1 MVDSSPAMVDAPTG
15 SLSVALKRAARLLK
29 SNPTLAARQAEEILR
44 VVPGEPR
51 AAFVAAAARRL
62 GGDPQGARA
71 LLEPLAAAQPT
82 AAAVHFELGQCLAC
96 LGEADAAIAALRRA
110 TELKPD
116 APEAW
121 RALADQL
128 TLAGDL
134 GAADAAYAQH
144 IRASVH
150 DPVLRQA
157 AIALCDERLADA
169 ERLLRGH
176 LIGSPTDV
184 AAIRMLAE
192 LGTRLGRYSEAE
204 ALLERCLELAPSF
217 TGARHN
223 YAVVLYRRQKAARAL
238 VQIDRLLAEEPRDPS
253 YRTLKAAVL
262 AFLSD
267 FGEATRLYEE
277 ILAENAAQPKIW
289 LSYGHALRA
298 GGRAAEAVTAYRRAI
313 DTAPPMGEAFWSLAN
328 LKTYRFSAAD
338 EGEIAAHLTRR
349 DLAADDRLHLAFT
362 LGKILEDRGSFAD
375 AFERYSEG
383 AAIQRRR
390 SGFDAA
396 AMHADVE
403 RSKALF
409 TRAFFAE
416 RGQGGASSRAP
427 IFIVGLPRSGSTL
440 IEQILASHSAVEGTF
455 ELPDIV
461 GLARDLGAAGPGD
474 TAKDGGRYPEI
485 LAELT
490 AARRTEL
497 GETYLADTAVHRKLG
512 RPMFIDKMPN
522 NFRHLGLIH
531 LILPNARII
540 DARRHPMAAC
550 FSAFKQHFARG
561 YRFSYDLTDL
571 GLYYRDYLALMD
583 HFDQVLPGRV
593 HRVIYEDMVADTEGQ
608 VRRLLDYLGLAFE
621 EACVRFHETDRAVRT
636 ASSEQ
641 VRLPIFR
648 EGLDQWRRFEPW
660 LGPLKAALG
669 SARDDWRT

>member
-1 MVDSSPAMVDAPTG
+1 MVDSALAMVDAPTG
-15 SLSVALKRAARLLK
+15 SLSVALERATSLLG
-29 SNPTLAARQAEEILR
+29 SNPALAARQAEEVLR

-51 AAFVAAAARRL
+51 AAFVVAAARRL
-62 GGDPQGARA
+62 SGDPEGARR
-71 LLEPLAAAQPT
+71 LLEPLAAAQPA
-82 AAAVHFELGQCLAC
+82 AAAVHFELGQCLAS
-96 LGEADAAIAALRRA
+96 LGEPDAAIAALRRA
-110 TELKPD
+110 TALKPD
-116 APEAW
+116 APQAW

-128 TLAGDL
+128 TLAGEMV
-134 GAADAAYAQH
+134 AADAAYAQH

-150 DPVLRQA
+150 DPVLREA
-157 AIALCDERLADA
+157 AVALCDERLAHA

-176 LIGSPTDV
+176 LQASPTDV

-217 TGARHN
+217 SGARHN
-223 YAVVLYRRQKAARAL
+223 YAVVLYRRQKAAKAL
-238 VQIDRLLAEEPRDPS
+238 VQIDRLLAEDPRDPS

-267 FGEATRLYEE
+267 HGHATELYEE
-277 ILAENAAQPKIW
+277 ILAEHAAQPKIW

-298 GGRAAEAVTAYRRAI
+298 GGRAAEAVAAYRRAI
-313 DTAPPMGEAFWSLAN
+313 DMAPPMAEAFWSLAN
-328 LKTYRFSAAD
+328 LKTHRFTAA
-338 EGEIAAHLTRR
+338 EEAEIGAHLARG
-349 DLAADDRLHLAFT
+349 DLSADDRMHLAFT
-362 LGKILEDRGSFAD
+362 LGKILEDRGSFAA
-375 AFERYSEG
+375 AFQHYSDG

-390 SGFDAA
+390 SGFDAK

-409 TRAFFAE
+409 TLPFFTQRA
-416 RGQGGASSRAP
+416 RGSPSRAP

-440 IEQILASHSAVEGTF
+440 VEQILASHSAVEGTF

-461 GLARDLGAAGPGD
+461 GLARDLGAEGPSDRDG
-474 TAKDGGRYPEI
+474 DGGRYPAI
-485 LAELT
+485 LADLSE
-490 AARRTEL
+490 AKITEL

-512 RPMFIDKMPN
+512 RPRFIDKAPN

-593 HRVIYEDMVADTEGQ
+593 HRVIYEDMVADTEVE
-608 VRRLLDYLGLAFE
+608 VRRLLDYLDLPFE
-621 EACVRFHETDRAVRT
+621 EACLRFHETDRAVRT

-641 VRLPIFR
+641 VRRPIFR

-660 LGPLKAALG
+660 LGPLRAALG
-669 SARDDWRT
+669 SAYDDWRR